1 MNKQKKIMASVKAVK
16 IVKKGKKSK
25 IARNLEKKLLSEHN
39 HIIARFMSNQI
50 YSLNIQSKNIER
62 SFE

>member
-1 MNKQKKIMASVKAVK
+1 MVSVKAVE
-16 IVKKGKKSK
+16 IVKKGKESK
-25 IARNLEKKLLSEHN
+25 IARNLEKKQLSEHN

-50 YSLNIQSKNIER
+50 YSLDIQSKNMGR